1 MNGAPQS
8 ARVPNHKLYIKYGHG
23 RAKAI
28 QMTADDDYFA
38 LLDRAKEKLPEV
50 AESHDRFTVPEVDVI
65 QEGKI
70 TVVRNF
76 LDITDVLRRDND
88 HVLQFLLRELGTPG
102 NIEGRRVV
110 LKSKISPAA
119 IQDKIQTYTDT
130 FVICSECGRPD
141 TKLNKDGRTLILEC
155 EACGAHRPVNV
166 KKTSRS
172 DTNNTLKIGD
182 VIEVFIND
190 VGKKGDGTGKFMD
203 YLVVVPGTVKG
214 AKVNA
219 KITNISAKTAFAQRT
234 NEAPTR

>member
-1 MNGAPQS
+1 MF
-8 ARVPNHKLYIKYGHG
+8 YKYSDYW
-23 RAKAI
+23 RFKANK
-28 QMTADDDYFA
+28 MTADEDYFA

-50 AESHDRFTVPEVDVI
+50 AERHDRFTVPEVDVM

-76 LDITDVLRRDND
+76 LDITDVLRRDKD

-110 LKSKISPAA
+110 LKAKISPGQ
-119 IQDKIQTYTDT
+119 IQDKIQAYTDT

-166 KKTSRS
+166 KKTSRAE
-172 DTNNTLKIGD
+172 NANALKIGD
-182 VIEVFIND
+182 IIEVFIND

-214 AKVNA
+214 ATVHA

-234 NEAPTR
+234 TENTTR

>member
-1 MNGAPQS
+1 
-8 ARVPNHKLYIKYGHG
+8 
-23 RAKAI
+23 
-28 QMTADDDYFA
+28 MTADEDYFA

-50 AESHDRFTVPEVDVI
+50 AENHDRFTVPEVDVM

-76 LDITDVLRRDND
+76 LDITDVLRRDKD

-110 LKSKISPAA
+110 LKSKVSPGH
-119 IQDKIQTYTDT
+119 ITDKIQTYTET

-141 TKLNKDGRTLILEC
+141 TKMVKEGMTLVLEC

-166 KKTSRS
+166 KKGTRS
-172 DTNNTLKIGD
+172 ETGNGLKEGD
-182 VIEVFIND
+182 VVEVFISD
-190 VGKKGDGTGKFMD
+190 VGKKGDGIGKIMD
-203 YLVVVPGTVKG
+203 YLVIVPGTVKG
-214 AKVNA
+214 TTVHA

-234 NEAPTR
+234 TENTTR

>member
-1 MNGAPQS
+1 MA
-8 ARVPNHKLYIKYGHG
+8 
-23 RAKAI
+23 
-28 QMTADDDYFA
+28 ADDDYFA

-50 AESHDRFTVPEVDVI
+50 AENHDRFEVPEVDVM

-76 LDITDVLRRDND
+76 LDITDVLRRDKD

-110 LKSKISPAA
+110 LKSKISPAQ
-119 IQDKIQTYTDT
+119 IQDKIRTYTDT

-141 TKLNKDGRTLILEC
+141 TKLNKDGRTLVLEC

-166 KKTSRS
+166 KKTSRAE
-172 DTNNTLKIGD
+172 TNNSLKIGD
-182 VIEVFIND
+182 VLEVFISD
-190 VGKKGDGTGKFMD
+190 IGKRGDGTGKYMD

-219 KITNISAKTAFAQRT
+219 KIVKIVSRTAFAERT
-234 NEAPTR
+234 DESPTR

>member
-1 MNGAPQS
+1 
-8 ARVPNHKLYIKYGHG
+8 
-23 RAKAI
+23 
-28 QMTADDDYFA
+28 MTNDDDYFA

-50 AESHDRFTVPEVDVI
+50 AESHDRFTVPEVDVM

-76 LDITDVLRRDND
+76 LDITDVLRRDKD

-110 LKSKISPAA
+110 LKSKISPAQ

-141 TKLNKDGRTLILEC
+141 TKMVKEGRTLVLEC

-166 KKTSRS
+166 KKGVRS
-172 DTNNTLKIGD
+172 DSANGLKEGD
-182 VIEVFIND
+182 IVEVFISD
-190 VGKKGDGTGKFMD
+190 VGKKGDGIGKIMD
-203 YLVVVPGTVKG
+203 YLVIVPGTVKG
-214 AKVNA
+214 TTVHA
-219 KITNISAKTAFAQRT
+219 KITNISAKTAFGALT
-234 NEAPTR
+234 TEAATR

>member
-1 MNGAPQS
+1 MAS
-8 ARVPNHKLYIKYGHG
+8 
-23 RAKAI
+23 
-28 QMTADDDYFA
+28 DEDYFA

-50 AESHDRFTVPEVDVI
+50 AESHERFVIPELDVL
-65 QEGKI
+65 QEGKM
-70 TVVRNF
+70 TVIRNF
-76 LDITDVLRRDND
+76 IDVTDTLRRDPQ

-110 LKSKISPAA
+110 LKSKVSPGH
-119 IQDKIQTYTDT
+119 INDKIQTYTET

-166 KKTSRS
+166 KKTSRAE
-172 DTNNTLKIGD
+172 NNNSLKIGD

-219 KITNISAKTAFAQRT
+219 KITNISAKTAFGAQT
-234 NEAPTR
+234 TEAATR

>member
-1 MNGAPQS
+1 
-8 ARVPNHKLYIKYGHG
+8 
-23 RAKAI
+23 
-28 QMTADDDYFA
+28 MTNDDDYFA

-50 AESHDRFTVPEVDVI
+50 AESHDRFTVPEVDVM

-76 LDITDVLRRDND
+76 LDITDVLRRDKD

-110 LKSKISPAA
+110 LKSKISPAQ

-141 TKLNKDGRTLILEC
+141 TKMVKEGRTLVLEC

-166 KKTSRS
+166 KKGTRS
-172 DTNNTLKIGD
+172 ETGNGLKEGD
-182 VIEVFIND
+182 IVEVFISD
-190 VGKKGDGTGKFMD
+190 VGKKGDGIGKIMD
-203 YLVVVPGTVKG
+203 YLVIVPGTVKG
-214 AKVNA
+214 TTVHA
-219 KITNISAKTAFAQRT
+219 KITNISAKTAFGALT
-234 NEAPTR
+234 TEAATR

>member
-1 MNGAPQS
+1 MA
-8 ARVPNHKLYIKYGHG
+8 
-23 RAKAI
+23 
-28 QMTADDDYFA
+28 ADDDYFA

-50 AESHDRFTVPEVDVI
+50 AESHDRFEVPEVDVM

-76 LDITDVLRRDND
+76 LDITDVLRRDKD

-110 LKSKISPAA
+110 LKSKISPAQ
-119 IQDKIQTYTDT
+119 IQDKIRTYTDT

-166 KKTSRS
+166 KKTSRAE
-172 DTNNTLKIGD
+172 TNNSLKIGD
-182 VIEVFIND
+182 VLEVFISD
-190 VGKKGDGTGKFMD
+190 IGKRGDGTGKYMD

-219 KITNISAKTAFAQRT
+219 KIVKIVSRTAFAERT
-234 NEAPTR
+234 DESPTR